1 LIFMTGNGGEP
12 VAIAPL
18 QTTLAPTATVNSVPL
33 SNSTATSPLSVTAI
47 SLAISTPQLS
57 TYDPAALQQ
66 QMLTLINQ
74 DRLANGLRLVAWD
87 EVAAEAG
94 RLHAEEMVKANYFSH
109 WNQVGLGPDHRY
121 ALAGGLHA
129 VRENL
134 HAYANTYGDGQG
146 APVESWPAIIER
158 AQEGLMDSPGHRD
171 NILDPA
177 HTHVGI
183 GMAYDS
189 STGQFRLAQEFTNQY
204 VQLKQPLP
212 AEANLGDKVLI
223 SGHLAGDGLSDAL
236 LNLAYEPFPNPMSL
250 EALAQTHTY
259 YSGANSVNT
268 WAIDLTFQQ
277 TIALTGNEPGLY
289 HIRIFVDITN
299 TQALVLNHIIFYDG

>member
-1 LIFMTGNGGEP
+1 
-12 VAIAPL
+12 
-18 QTTLAPTATVNSVPL
+18 
-33 SNSTATSPLSVTAI
+33 
-47 SLAISTPQLS
+47 
-57 TYDPAALQQ
+57 
-66 QMLTLINQ
+66 
-74 DRLANGLRLVAWD
+74 
-87 EVAAEAG
+87 
-94 RLHAEEMVKANYFSH
+94 
-109 WNQVGLGPDHRY
+109 
-121 ALAGGLHA
+121 
-129 VRENL
+129 
-134 HAYANTYGDGQG
+134 
-146 APVESWPAIIER
+146 VESWPAIIER